1 MATSLEN
8 QDVVVTSPAFSQE
21 FINNFANACGDLP
34 LSVADHARLIKF
46 GMVLVRNHN
55 QYTWY
60 SYRSKRRD
68 YWGDGREW
76 ISFYSRSENDGGVSI
91 SHAIFDTGEL
101 DQGVRS
107 SNLIL
112 FSPSRGWPCAHPDYR
127 GETCT
132 HFE

>member
-8 QDVVVTSPAFSQE
+8 EDVVVTLLAFSRE
-21 FINNFANACGDLP
+21 IINGFANACGDLS
-34 LSVADHARLIKF
+34 LSVTDHARLIKF
-46 GMVLVRNHN
+46 GRVLVRNHN

-91 SHAIFDTGEL
+91 GHTILDTGEFIE
-101 DQGVRS
+101 GVRS

-112 FSPSRGWPCAHPDYR
+112 FNPSRGWPSAHENYR
-127 GETCT
+127 GETCI